1 MWDEQALARTLDRK
15 ENEAAIFSMLMKNSK
30 KCDIIAEII
39 GCICDD
45 IIFCHEILTNNKS
58 NHPTK
63 PISSEAYT
71 SRLSEIELFDEDY
84 LDSIRIDRTN
94 SVKEDEELQAKT
106 DELTKT
112 NGELQ
117 KKLES
122 MIADNNALK
131 ETISVLKDEIK
142 AVRERNNE
150 LSLDLDYAKSEMKAD
165 DEEQI
170 KDDSYVAAQESD
182 STVGDVD
189 NSVEEEKPSEV
200 IEESGNVEESVED
213 DNCSEDKE
221 ISNKEKVLEQLPD
234 DPYNFTEVD
243 KAAARKV
250 RAMKEAKMDY
260 FIDMSLTGKHVK
272 ACDDIVEFLKVDVK
286 LCEIIESIELGNN
299 ASLDKSLNEMLSIVN
314 LDFKSP
320 YQHFYVRSL
329 NPQEK
334 LCETIFNGLM
344 EKTQRIMMVRLGE

>member
-30 KCDIIAEII
+30 KCDLIAEII
-39 GCICDD
+39 GCICND
-45 IIFCHEILTNNKS
+45 IIFCHEILTNNHS
-58 NHPTK
+58 NYPTK
-63 PISSEAYT
+63 PITFEAYT

-84 LDSIRIDRTN
+84 LDSIRVDCADTAKEN
-94 SVKEDEELQAKT
+94 SSLQTKI
-106 DELTKT
+106 DELVEK
-112 NGELQ
+112 NDKAQ
-117 KKLES
+117 KNLES
-122 MIADNNALK
+122 LTADNNTLK
-131 ETISVLKDEIK
+131 ETISVLKDELNAI
-142 AVRERNNE
+142 RERNNE
-150 LSLDLDYAKSEMKAD
+150 LSLDLDYAKSEMKAND
-165 DEEQI
+165 DGQI
-170 KDDSYVAAQESD
+170 KNDSYVAVQEPSVD
-182 STVGDVD
+182 DD
-189 NSVEEEKPSEV
+189 NSSVDA
-200 IEESGNVEESVED
+200 EESPNVAEESVDIEETIKETDSSEKED
-213 DNCSEDKE
+213 EPV
-221 ISNKEKVLEQLPD
+221 KEKVLEQLPE
-234 DPYNFTEVD
+234 DPYSFTEVD

-250 RAMKEAKMDY
+250 RAMKESKMDY

-299 ASLDKSLNEMLSIVN
+299 ISLDKSLNEMLSIVN